1 MSYPKIKS
9 ICVYCGSSAGKTDAF
24 IREAKV
30 LGKALGEAGTRL
42 VYGGASIGIMGA
54 LADAAIDAR
63 GEVLGVMPRS
73 LVEKEV
79 QHDGLTALE
88 IVDSMHER
96 KAKMVAE
103 SDGFVVL
110 PGGFGTLDELF
121 ETLTWAQL
129 GYHQKPIGIL
139 NVDGYFN
146 GLLEFLRTCVTQG
159 LVKQPHLEMLLVSNT
174 VPELLNLLRNYQ
186 PTTAS
191 KL

>member
-1 MSYPKIKS
+1 MSNQNLNS
-9 ICVYCGSSAGKTDAF
+9 ICVYCGSSFGSDLAY
-24 IREAKV
+24 REGAI
-30 LGKALGEAGTRL
+30 ALGEALGRSNRRL

-54 LADAAIDAR
+54 LADAAISAG

-79 QHDGLTALE
+79 QHDGLSSLV

-96 KAKMVAE
+96 KAHMVEAA
-103 SDGFVVL
+103 DGFVVL

-129 GYHQKPIGIL
+129 GYHQKPIGIF
-139 NVDGYFN
+139 NINGYFD
-146 GLLEFLRTCVTQG
+146 GLLAFLQNSVEKQ
-159 LVKQPHLEMLLVSNT
+159 LVKQPHLNMLIVADTLPT
-174 VPELLNLLRNYQ
+174 LLDQMEQYE
-186 PTTAS
+186 PTGIS